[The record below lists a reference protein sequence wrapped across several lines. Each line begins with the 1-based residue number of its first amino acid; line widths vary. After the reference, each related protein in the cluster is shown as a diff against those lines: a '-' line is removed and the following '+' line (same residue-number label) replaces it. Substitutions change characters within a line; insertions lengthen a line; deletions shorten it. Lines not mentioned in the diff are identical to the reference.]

1 MGFVYRASLE
11 RENWNSIQFQR
22 FGKESW
28 CDKIMRQSGLIV
40 CCLFISLLVLS
51 NSFAFGKKPS
61 SKDLPWAQ
69 AEILILSQHPYWLRL
84 LHYPSHSPM
93 VGLWRSEIQNPL
105 FLSWSG
111 WQCKSGCRTK
121 EDTGSAVFSSRKY
134 SDFNVWLR
142 LFHIGNINR
151 CLTLFLQVN

>member
-1 MGFVYRASLE
+1 
-11 RENWNSIQFQR
+11 
-22 FGKESW
+22 
-28 CDKIMRQSGLIV
+28 MRQSGLIV

-93 VGLWRSEIQNPL
+93 VGLWRSEIQNPSFFLDPDGNVNPAAELRKTLEAL
-105 FLSWSG
+105 FSPVESIPILM
-111 WQCKSGCRTK
+111 C
-121 EDTGSAVFSSRKY
+121 D
-134 SDFNVWLR
+134 
-142 LFHIGNINR
+142 
-151 CLTLFLQVN
+151 